1 MVKSVNGLKY
11 KDDKMRAEFSRYF
24 PYSILASGILKATEG
39 RQILT
44 LAKTEDVYPMR
55 LVLEHFGGKLPDRHV
70 AWVMSRLLNISCY
83 MNYSGVVHNGITAD
97 NCFMSPSLHSV
108 LLLGGWWYA
117 TELGKPM
124 IGIPAEVFEV
134 MSVSAKARRIS
145 SNMTDL
151 ESIKQIGRVL
161 LGQNN
166 CRLLAASDLAPKP
179 FTDFLISGSKE
190 SSIEEFKKWSK
201 ALDAAY
207 GKRQFVPLD
216 VTKEQIYHL

>member
-1 MVKSVNGLKY
+1 MVKTVNGLKY

-24 PYSILASGILKATEG
+24 PYSILASGILKATDG

-83 MNYSGVVHNGITAD
+83 MNYSGVVHNGITVD

-134 MSVSAKARRIS
+134 MSVAAKARRIS